1 METATPDES
10 KSAST
15 AANRRVWTEEERATI
30 VRASL
35 KKGVSVNAVAKLY
48 GVNPSQVY
56 DWRKR
61 AHKVAQQTK
70 TANLLA
76 VRVDEAVLPS
86 ARETKQAGSVLIEVQ
101 AARVTITGSV
111 EASVLRT
118 ILECLVR

>member
-10 KSAST
+10 KSASM
-15 AANRRVWTEEERATI
+15 AANRRMWSAEERATI

-35 KKGVSVNAVAKLY
+35 KKGVTVNAVAKLY
-48 GVNPSQVY
+48 GVNPSQIY

-61 AHKVAQQTK
+61 AQKVAEQAR

-76 VRVDEAVLPS
+76 VQVTEAVLPG
-86 ARETKQAGSVLIEVQ
+86 EIEPKQAGSVLVEAQ

>member
-10 KSAST
+10 KSASMGS
-15 AANRRVWTEEERATI
+15 NRRIWSAEERAAI

-35 KKGVSVNAVAKLY
+35 KQGVSVNAVAKLY

-61 AHKVAQQTK
+61 THKVAQPAK

-76 VRVDEAVLPS
+76 VRVAEAVLPGE
-86 ARETKQAGSVLIEVQ
+86 REAKPAGSVLIEAQ

>member
-1 METATPDES
+1 MEIATPDES
-10 KSAST
+10 KSGSM
-15 AANRRVWTEEERATI
+15 AANRRVWSEEERATI

-35 KKGVSVNAVAKLY
+35 KKGVTVNAVAKLY
-48 GVNPSQVY
+48 GVNPSQIY

-61 AHKVAQQTK
+61 AQKVAQQAR

-76 VRVDEAVLPS
+76 VRVTEAVLPG
-86 ARETKQAGSVLIEVQ
+86 EIEPKQAGSVLVEAQ